1 MRNNKN
7 LICFMGLKH
16 CGKGYNAQPYI
27 DIGYKKISL
36 ADPLRE
42 VAWNIL
48 GFNPEKNNNLSY
60 DDFKHCNLLAK
71 TEHKFMGLISYHTGV
86 KITSGRKILQNIGTE
101 FKRLFGT
108 DYWCNLWYDSV
119 VKSGENVVC
128 DDVRFSNEILKVLE
142 LKNAG
147 YNVTFIWCQY
157 EKADYDKILADKHE
171 SELLNQFIYYNRDK
185 YRLHD
190 GCIIKEDI
198 LKRILED
205 FEKTKKFSF

>member
-1 MRNNKN
+1 MSDKKN
-7 LICFMGLKH
+7 IIAFMGLKT
-16 CGKGYNAQPYI
+16 CGKDYQSQAYI
-27 DIGYKKISL
+27 NIGYKKIAL

-48 GFNPEKNNNLSY
+48 GYNPEEKGNIPYNDFKNCNLS
-60 DDFKHCNLLAK
+60 AEV
-71 TEHKFMGLISYHTGV
+71 EHKFMGVLPYYTDV
-86 KITSGRKILQNIGTE
+86 KITSIRKILQNIGTE

-119 VKSGENVVC
+119 VKSGENVVLT
-128 DDVRFSNEILKVLE
+128 DLRFPNEVKKVLE
-142 LKNAG
+142 LKDVG
-147 YNVTFIWCQY
+147 YNVTFRWCQY

-185 YRLHD
+185 YKLHD
-190 GCIIKEDI
+190 SCIIKEDV